1 MRAEG
6 AGGRGVLN
14 MAAVCGFDLV
24 KGPRQLMRAGIALI
38 FIGHINFILGAI
50 VHGTVLRHVAN
61 PEKRV
66 TSEYTTA
73 NIISVVSGLLS
84 IATGICAI
92 LMSRNL
98 PSARMHWAL
107 LAVSLAN
114 SLLSAACFCGL
125 VLAISLTVADGGRN
139 LVAGCNTTAVPAHFR
154 SVVISNDCPFD
165 TTRIYDTTLAL
176 WFPSMILSAVEAALS
191 IRCCVVSFILC
202 GIGPCG
208 QNYIRDRLQE
218 EAAEKDSSEHR
229 RKETHQLITE
239 FGDVRA

>member
-1 MRAEG
+1 MRRSRCQACPRET
-6 AGGRGVLN
+6 A
-14 MAAVCGFDLV
+14 DLV

-38 FIGHINFILGAI
+38 FVGHINFILGAI

-84 IATGICAI
+84 IAAGIGAI
-92 LMSRNL
+92 LVSRNL
-98 PSARMHWAL
+98 PSARMHWML
-107 LAVSLAN
+107 LVLSLLN

-125 VLAISLTVADGGRN
+125 VLAITLTVADGGRN
-139 LVAGCNTTAVPAHFR
+139 LIAGCNTTAVPADVR
-154 SVVISNDCPFD
+154 SVVMTNDCPFD

-191 IRCCVVSFILC
+191 IRCCVVSFILR

-208 QNYIRDRLQE
+208 QTYIHDRAE
-218 EAAEKDSSEHR
+218 EGGKDSSEYH

-239 FGDVRA
+239 VRACPT